1 MPRRVGA
8 SRISPRSVLPTLEKG
23 GSTPSKKVLALRSAS
38 CGYAAIKDGWGRRNR
53 SGLGG
58 SACLPLCDRHRFLYS
73 PRADFKHKNAC
84 TSTHLSGGLSRGEH
98 VVIAPDVEQVSGG
111 SAGGGRLAELV
122 GAHRGV
128 AADGGHGSR
137 GEGCVP
143 RAGVER
149 MHTSRRRAGFGR
161 GEGRGTSMART
172 YAPATAAACALR
184 AAARPRKASCVA
196 EPAPGSQPP
205 IHATPAA
212 GLCCG
217 CTAAP
222 AACVCALVQRGA
234 PGRLPVA
241 PSAPRRPEAAP
252 RQAASRGV
260 HSQLRRMGSAPG
272 AARGVPAAEATT
284 AVQATARSIA
294 MGGVKT
300 RNAST
305 QKCRATCDAFRP
317 F

>member
-1 MPRRVGA
+1 VIGA
-8 SRISPRSVLPTLEKG
+8 DS
-23 GSTPSKKVLALRSAS
+23 
-38 CGYAAIKDGWGRRNR
+38 
-53 SGLGG
+53 
-58 SACLPLCDRHRFLYS
+58 FYS

-305 QKCRATCDAFRP
+305 QKCRYHGMTRLPCRP
-317 F
+317 WPRGARAAGASGAAREPSSRAPNLPRAPPASACAQSAMQRAARRDRGLRPERAVTVGRGAP

>member
-58 SACLPLCDRHRFLYS
+58 SACLPLCDRRRFLYS

-172 YAPATAAACALR
+172 YGSCNSCCLCSPRSGAPAKGQLRCGASPRQPAPDPCDARGGPLLWLHRRPCSLRLRPTRWCSAVRPEDCQSLPVRPGVQRRRRAKRHRAACIRNCDAWVQRQGRR
-184 AAARPRKASCVA
+184 AAYR
-196 EPAPGSQPP
+196 
-205 IHATPAA
+205 
-212 GLCCG
+212 
-217 CTAAP
+217 
-222 AACVCALVQRGA
+222 
-234 PGRLPVA
+234 
-241 PSAPRRPEAAP
+241 PRRPQRRCRRRHGA
-252 RQAASRGV
+252 
-260 HSQLRRMGSAPG
+260 LRWVG
-272 AARGVPAAEATT
+272 
-284 AVQATARSIA
+284 
-294 MGGVKT
+294 
-300 RNAST
+300 
-305 QKCRATCDAFRP
+305 
-317 F
+317 

>member
-58 SACLPLCDRHRFLYS
+58 SACLPLCDRRRFLYS

-222 AACVCALVQRGA
+222 AACVCAPRAG
-234 PGRLPVA
+234 VA
-241 PSAPRRPEAAP
+241 RCARKTASRSQCAL
-252 RQAASRGV
+252 ASRG
-260 HSQLRRMGSAPG
+260 G
-272 AARGVPAAEATT
+272 AAPSGIARRAF
-284 AVQATARSIA
+284 ATATHGFSAR
-294 MGGVKT
+294 GGARRT
-300 RNAST
+300 GRGGHNGGAGDGTEHCDGWGENT
-305 QKCRATCDAFRP
+305 QCFHTKVP
-317 F
+317 GHL

>member
-1 MPRRVGA
+1 M
-8 SRISPRSVLPTLEKG
+8 
-23 GSTPSKKVLALRSAS
+23 RSAS

-58 SACLPLCDRHRFLYS
+58 SACLPLCDRRRFLYS

-172 YAPATAAACALR
+172 NAPATAAACALR

-205 IHATPAA
+205 IHATPTA

-222 AACVCALVQRGA
+222 AACVCALRAGRSAVRPEDCQSLPARQGVQRRRRA
-234 PGRLPVA
+234 RRHRAACIRNCDAWVQRQGRRA
-241 PSAPRRPEAAP
+241 AFRPRRPQRRCRRRHGA
-252 RQAASRGV
+252 
-260 HSQLRRMGSAPG
+260 LRWVG
-272 AARGVPAAEATT
+272 
-284 AVQATARSIA
+284 
-294 MGGVKT
+294 
-300 RNAST
+300 
-305 QKCRATCDAFRP
+305 
-317 F
+317 

>member
-1 MPRRVGA
+1 M
-8 SRISPRSVLPTLEKG
+8 
-23 GSTPSKKVLALRSAS
+23 RSAS

-58 SACLPLCDRHRFLYS
+58 SACLPLCDRRRFLYS

-172 YAPATAAACALR
+172 YGSCNSCCLCSPRSGAPAKGQLR
-184 AAARPRKASCVA
+184 CGASPRQ
-196 EPAPGSQPP
+196 PAPDPCDAHGGPLLWLHRRPCSLRLRPTRW
-205 IHATPAA
+205 A
-212 GLCCG
+212 
-217 CTAAP
+217 
-222 AACVCALVQRGA
+222 QRGA